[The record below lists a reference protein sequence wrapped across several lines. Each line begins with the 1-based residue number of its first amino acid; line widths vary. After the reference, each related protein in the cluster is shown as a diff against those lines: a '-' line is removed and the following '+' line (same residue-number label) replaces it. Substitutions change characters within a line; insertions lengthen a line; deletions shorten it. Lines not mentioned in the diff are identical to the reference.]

1 MPSPRSPLVLVG
13 VALAFRA
20 ALGVLFHLPGPLP
33 EDPEWAWAFEQ
44 GAVAQ
49 ALLRGEGF
57 ADPFAAAT
65 GPTAWTGPLYPLVL
79 AAILGIA
86 GGINETAQLLLAGL
100 QALLSAL
107 VVLPLLT
114 LGRRVGR
121 PGAGVLAAW
130 LWALHPVAA
139 PAAVAQTWD
148 ATLAALLLT
157 TALAAAASR
166 PAGFALLGAGAWL
179 GLAALL
185 KPVALAA
192 ALPLAL
198 AAAGGGGGGGGR
210 EGDLRTLARGIALYA
225 LGAFV
230 VVGPWMARNAVVLG
244 RFAPKM
250 NLGLELLVGN
260 NDFADGQY
268 WAPFHT
274 SQSPNELSLYRKL
287 GEAAYGDDCMRRA
300 RTWIREHPDRFRE
313 LTVLRARHFWIGTV
327 RPPELLLGSGAPPD
341 WKGLVKWWAH
351 AVMGVLG
358 LAGALLWRGAPGSR
372 WLVTGVVLTY
382 PLVYLVTHATGRYRL
397 PLEPLL
403 TLAAAALVLGLGQRL
418 VARRADLGQS
428 APGPS
433 VSGAGPAES

>member
-1 MPSPRSPLVLVG
+1 MPSLRSPLVLVG

-65 GPTAWTGPLYPLVL
+65 GPTAWTGPIYPLVL
-79 AAILGIA
+79 AAILGLA

-100 QALLSAL
+100 QVLLSAL

-121 PGAGVLAAW
+121 PGAGVVAAW

-148 ATLAALLLT
+148 ATLAALLMT
-157 TALAAAASR
+157 SALAAAAAR
-166 PAGFALLGAGAWL
+166 PAGRALVGAGACL
-179 GLAALL
+179 GVAALL
-185 KPVALAA
+185 KPVTLTA

-198 AAAGGGGGGGGR
+198 AAAGGRARRPG
-210 EGDLRTLARGIALYA
+210 EVARGVGLYA
-225 LGAFV
+225 LGALL

-268 WAPFHT
+268 WAPYHT

-313 LTVLRARHFWIGTV
+313 LTLLRARHFWIGTV
-327 RPPELLLGSGAPPD
+327 RPPELLLGSGTPPD

-351 AVMGVLG
+351 AGMGVLG
-358 LAGALLWRGAPGSR
+358 LLGALLWRGAPGSR

-403 TLAAAALVLGLGQRL
+403 TLAGAALVLGVAQRL
-418 VARRADLGQS
+418 VAGRETSGQS
-428 APGPS
+428 P
-433 VSGAGPAES
+433 SGAGPAEA

>member
-13 VALAFRA
+13 VALTFRA
-20 ALGVLFHLPGPLP
+20 ALGVLFHLPAPLP

-65 GPTAWTGPLYPLVL
+65 GPTAWTGPIYPLVL
-79 AAILGIA
+79 AAVLGLA

-100 QALLSAL
+100 QVLLSAL

-121 PGAGVLAAW
+121 PGAGAVAAW

-157 TALAAAASR
+157 TALAAAAAR
-166 PAGFALLGAGAWL
+166 PAGRALVGAGAWL

-185 KPVALAA
+185 KPVALTAA
-192 ALPLAL
+192 VPLAL
-198 AAAGGGGGGGGR
+198 AAAGGRGR
-210 EGDLRTLARGIALYA
+210 IPREVLRAIGLYA
-225 LGAFV
+225 LGV
-230 VVGPWMARNAVVLG
+230 LLLVGPWMARNAVVLG

-300 RTWIREHPDRFRE
+300 RTWIREHPERFRE
-313 LTVLRARHFWIGTV
+313 LTALRARHFWIGTV
-327 RPPELLLGSGAPPD
+327 RPPELLLGSGSPPD
-341 WKGLVKWWAH
+341 WKGLVKWWAQ

-358 LAGALLWRGAPGSR
+358 LVGALLWRGAPGSR

-403 TLAAAALVLGLGQRL
+403 TLAAAALVLGVAQRL
-418 VARRADLGQS
+418 VAGREALGQS
-428 APGPS
+428 P
-433 VSGAGPAES
+433 SGAGPADA

>member
-1 MPSPRSPLVLVG
+1 MPSLRSPLVLLG

-20 ALGVLFHLPGPLP
+20 ALGVAFHLPGPLP

-79 AAILGIA
+79 AAVLGLA
-86 GGINETAQLLLAGL
+86 GGINETAQVLLAAL
-100 QALLSAL
+100 QVILSAL
-107 VVLPLLT
+107 VVLPLLS
-114 LGRRVGR
+114 LGRRLER
-121 PGAGVLAAW
+121 PMAGVVAAW

-139 PAAVAQTWD
+139 PAAVGQTWD

-157 TALAAAASR
+157 TALAAAAAR
-166 PAGFALLGAGAWL
+166 PTGRRLVLAGAWF

-185 KPVALAA
+185 KPVTLAALAPVAILAA
-192 ALPLAL
+192 ASSTDRAVGARLRS
-198 AAAGGGGGGGGR
+198 AGLFVAG
-210 EGDLRTLARGIALYA
+210 TLLV
-225 LGAFV
+225 LT
-230 VVGPWMARNAVVLG
+230 PWMTRNAVVLG
-244 RFAPKM
+244 RFAPKL

-260 NDFADGQY
+260 NEFADGQY

-300 RTWIREHPDRFRE
+300 RTWIRENPERFRE

-341 WKGLVKWWAH
+341 WKGLIKWWAH

-358 LAGALLWRGAPGSR
+358 LLGALCWRGAAGSR

-403 TLAAAALVLGLGQRL
+403 TLTAVALALSVGESLVRRGQREEAPL
-418 VARRADLGQS
+418 SASRAPS
-428 APGPS
+428 PG
-433 VSGAGPAES
+433 VD

>member
-1 MPSPRSPLVLVG
+1 MPSLRSPLVLLG

-20 ALGVLFHLPGPLP
+20 LLGVAFHLPGPLP
-33 EDPEWAWAFEQ
+33 EDPEWAWAREQ

-79 AAILGIA
+79 AAILGVA
-86 GGINETAQLLLAGL
+86 GGINETAQVLLAAL
-100 QALLSAL
+100 QVVLSAL

-114 LGRRVGR
+114 LGRRLER
-121 PGAGVLAAW
+121 PGAGAVAAW

-139 PAAVAQTWD
+139 PAAVGQTWD
-148 ATLAALLLT
+148 GTLAALLLT
-157 TALAAAASR
+157 TALAVAAAR
-166 PAGFALLGAGAWL
+166 PTGARLLVAGAWF

-185 KPVALAA
+185 EPVALMALVPVAA
-192 ALPLAL
+192 F
-198 AAAGGGGGGGGR
+198 AAGGD
-210 EGDLRTLARGIALYA
+210 GDRAPAARLRSAGLFTAGTLLV
-225 LGAFV
+225 LV
-230 VVGPWMARNAVVLG
+230 PWMTRNAVVLG
-244 RFAPKM
+244 RFAPKL

-260 NDFADGQY
+260 NEFADGQY

-300 RTWIREHPDRFRE
+300 RTWIRENPERFRE
-313 LTVLRARHFWIGTV
+313 LTVLRARHYWIGTV
-327 RPPELLLGSGAPPD
+327 RPPELLFGSGAPPD
-341 WKGLVKWWAH
+341 WKGLLKWWAH

-358 LAGALLWRGAPGSR
+358 LVGALCWRGAAGSR
-372 WLVTGVVLTY
+372 WVVTGVVVTY
-382 PLVYLVTHATGRYRL
+382 PLLYLATHATGRFRL

-403 TLAAAALVLGLGQRL
+403 TLAAAGLVLAIGERL
-418 VARRADLGQS
+418 LPARGR
-428 APGPS
+428 
-433 VSGAGPAES
+433 